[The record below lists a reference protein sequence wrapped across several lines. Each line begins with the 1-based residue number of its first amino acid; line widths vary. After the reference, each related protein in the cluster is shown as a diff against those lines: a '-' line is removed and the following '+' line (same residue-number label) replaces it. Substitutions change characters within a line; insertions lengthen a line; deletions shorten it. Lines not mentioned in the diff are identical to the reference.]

1 MPRIFFLLSLSVIF
15 SSCFLILKVKD
26 GETLFVEKKFSVAA
40 DKLKNEFDAE
50 PEQTIRSRKA
60 FLIGECYRYSN
71 QTIEAEQWYQKAQ
84 SLGYDAIAT
93 YDYAIMLKANGKYA
107 DAIEQ
112 FKEYINEVPFN
123 EDAKK
128 QLKSTQQAL
137 DWQKNPTAYVVKNVD
152 ALNSPYFDYGPV
164 LYKDGAIIFTSD
176 RTDATGNQKFGWTGL
191 AYCDLFYALRDS
203 NGNYKTPLT
212 LSGAVNSQYNE
223 GTVCFNGDFTE
234 MFFARSGSDDPDHND
249 YCKLFHTTMDATGE
263 WSVPDVLPFFSD
275 TNVKQPFLSA
285 AGTELYFSSD
295 SRDGFGGNDLYVA
308 SKNADGTWGE
318 PQNLGPNINTTG
330 DEVFPM
336 IADGKFYFSS
346 NGQAGMGGLD
356 IFSATKVG
364 KQWMN
369 PVNLRAPINSPADDF
384 GLIFLPVPDEK
395 KKDIRQCGLFT
406 SSRPGG
412 KGNDDIYSFELPR
425 IKLYQ
430 LEVLV
435 KEKTFATPNDPN
447 SAVTG
452 TKSLPIAGVSVFDVT
467 TFGKTDS
474 LNKYIADAKGK
485 IIFTIEPEKLLK
497 LTASKNDYF
506 SRSENFSSVGFSTSE
521 NDTVKETVTI
531 VLDKIYK
538 DVQITL
544 SNIYYDY
551 NKWNIRPDAALV
563 LDTLVT
569 LLKENPTVNVELGS
583 HTDSR
588 GNDKFNLTL
597 SQKRAQS
604 CVDYLATHGIDK
616 ARLTAKG
623 YGETMLVNNC
633 GNGVNCTEAEHQKN
647 RRTTFKVTGETLNID
662 SKAPEKIIVDPN
674 RR

>member
-1 MPRIFFLLSLSVIF
+1 
-15 SSCFLILKVKD
+15 
-26 GETLFVEKKFSVAA
+26 
-40 DKLKNEFDAE
+40 
-50 PEQTIRSRKA
+50 
-60 FLIGECYRYSN
+60 
-71 QTIEAEQWYQKAQ
+71 
-84 SLGYDAIAT
+84 
-93 YDYAIMLKANGKYA
+93 
-107 DAIEQ
+107 
-112 FKEYINEVPFN
+112 
-123 EDAKK
+123 
-128 QLKSTQQAL
+128 
-137 DWQKNPTAYVVKNVD
+137 
-152 ALNSPYFDYGPV
+152 
-164 LYKDGAIIFTSD
+164 
-176 RTDATGNQKFGWTGL
+176 
-191 AYCDLFYALRDS
+191 
-203 NGNYKTPLT
+203 
-212 LSGAVNSQYNE
+212 
-223 GTVCFNGDFTE
+223 
-234 MFFARSGSDDPDHND
+234 
-249 YCKLFHTTMDATGE
+249 
-263 WSVPDVLPFFSD
+263 
-275 TNVKQPFLSA
+275 
-285 AGTELYFSSD
+285 
-295 SRDGFGGNDLYVA
+295 
-308 SKNADGTWGE
+308 
-318 PQNLGPNINTTG
+318 
-330 DEVFPM
+330 M